1 MNPNTMIHNVEESEL
16 VYAAPHDSLHI
27 ENLKFCYKVNLLAPE
42 ERHHA
47 AVLVNAETEEII
59 WFRDY
64 KYDADVS
71 GRT

>member
-47 AVLVNAETEEII
+47 AVLVNAETERSSASETINMMPM
-59 WFRDY
+59 FLTRQ
-64 KYDADVS
+64 
-71 GRT
+71 